1 MKTMKTMAAFVIAL
15 VFVVPTG
22 WAQTPA
28 DQEHAEL
35 AKALKDAKI
44 PLERGLTAS
53 AKEGKPISAKYEV
66 EDGKL
71 QLSVYTMK
79 GTNFSE
85 VIVDHKTGKI
95 AKAEPITKGDD
106 LSHAKEQSEAMAKAK
121 RSLGAAASEAVKEN
135 QGNLLEE
142 VRDSFRMLVADSV
155 AEQIDCGHGRVERR
169 TCSVID
175 DLTLLQK
182 PSEWVSLKGLVR
194 IQAERF
200 HKATGKTE
208 NQTRYYITSLSPD
221 ATKLNQAIRQHWGIE
236 NKLHWI
242 LDVAFGEDL
251 SRKRAGHAAQNFS
264 LINRLALNLLKQD
277 KTSKL
282 GIHGKRLKAGW
293 DNHYLLKVLAN

>member
-1 MKTMKTMAAFVIAL
+1 MNTMRTIAAFVIGL

-79 GTNFSE
+79 GNNFSE

-121 RSLGAAASEAVKEN
+121 RSLGSAALEAVKEN
-135 QGNLLEE
+135 KGYR
-142 VRDSFRMLVADSV
+142 VVSVMPAMKDGHPVADV
-155 AEQIDCGHGRVERR
+155 
-169 TCSVID
+169 
-175 DLTLLQK
+175 TLVK
-182 PSEWVSLKGLVR
+182 GTEWKTVSE
-194 IQAERF
+194 
-200 HKATGKTE
+200 
-208 NQTRYYITSLSPD
+208 
-221 ATKLNQAIRQHWGIE
+221 KL
-236 NKLHWI
+236 
-242 LDVAFGEDL
+242 D
-251 SRKRAGHAAQNFS
+251 
-264 LINRLALNLLKQD
+264 
-277 KTSKL
+277 
-282 GIHGKRLKAGW
+282 
-293 DNHYLLKVLAN
+293 